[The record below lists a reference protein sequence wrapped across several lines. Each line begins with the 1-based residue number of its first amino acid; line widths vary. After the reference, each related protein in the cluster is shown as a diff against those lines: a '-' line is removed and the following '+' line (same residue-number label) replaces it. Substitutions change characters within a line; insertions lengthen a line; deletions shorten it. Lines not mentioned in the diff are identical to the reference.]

1 MLVCSLGYGKLL
13 VSMIRKYIDYV
24 YFILGG
30 YYGKPNECWYDNQQT

>member
-13 VSMIRKYIDYV
+13 LSMIRKYSDYF

>member
-13 VSMIRKYIDYV
+13 VFYDPKNIDYL